1 MKLIGQILQQYRK
14 QNNLTQ
20 SELATILSQYDHPIK
35 NGMISAWEKNNSIP
49 NTYQFLTLCQVLGI
63 TDIYDT
69 FITDIRRIPLRLMG
83 VSAGTGEYI
92 NDYSI
97 DNYIETDNM
106 LADYALRINGNSM
119 EPIYRNDQIILV
131 QNTEVLKDGEVGIFY
146 LDGEQYCKQLAGN
159 KLLSYNPDYAP
170 IEMNEVNTFRILGKV
185 VGKID
190 NNNN

>member
-20 SELATILSQYDHPIK
+20 SELATILSQYGHPIK

-146 LDGEQYCKQLAGN
+146 LDGEQYCKQLVGN
-159 KLLSYNPDYAP
+159 KLLSYNPDYTP

-185 VGKID
+185 VGKIE
-190 NNNN
+190 

>member
-1 MKLIGQILQQYRK
+1 MKLIGQILQWYRK

-20 SELATILSQYDHPIK
+20 SELATILSQYGHPIK

-97 DNYIETDNM
+97 DNYIETGNM

-131 QNTEVLKDGEVGIFY
+131 QNTEVLKDGDVGIFY
-146 LDGEQYCKQLAGN
+146 LDGEQYCKQLVGN

>member
-20 SELATILSQYDHPIK
+20 SELATILSQYGHPIK
-35 NGMISAWEKNNSIP
+35 NGMISAWEKDNSIP

-131 QNTEVLKDGEVGIFY
+131 QNTEVLKDGDVGIFY
-146 LDGEQYCKQLAGN
+146 LDGEQYCKQLVGN
-159 KLLSYNPDYAP
+159 KLLSYNPDYTP